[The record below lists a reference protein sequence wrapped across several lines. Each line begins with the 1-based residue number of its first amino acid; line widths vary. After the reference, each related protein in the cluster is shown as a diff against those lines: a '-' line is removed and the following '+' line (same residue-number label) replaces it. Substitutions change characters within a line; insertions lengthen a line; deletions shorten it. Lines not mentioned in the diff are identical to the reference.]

1 MDPLIIYSANGEE
14 HLIMTI
20 WSIRS
25 LQKFKYSNIKVVV
38 STEIEKKIFIKY
50 LPSIECEIVQVDVKN
65 YNMWAWRPFA
75 LSKINL
81 PTNCEIVICDTDILW
96 LMDPRIIF
104 NRFKNQNWVHK
115 ITSLDPGEFFDY
127 KSLAEIPKRRIGLRT
142 MYAYKEKIGIN
153 NYPNF
158 HINGGLFM
166 LRSDLFKKVYSQL
179 YLSIQKIPPK
189 EMIMTESILS
199 IIFSELNLRPVSDE
213 DDIKHFNIKH
223 RKINKNLVKF
233 KSHKDR
239 TNINGYDVA
248 KHFYGDQRN
257 QIPEYVVK
265 LSLDTN
271 NLLYKYKLLR
281 FKNKILSIY
290 KKITKKIKNAN

>member
-1 MDPLIIYSANGEE
+1 MDPLIIYSANGQE
-14 HLIMTI
+14 HIIMTI

-25 LQKFKYSNIKVVV
+25 LQKFKYTNIKVIV
-38 STEIEKKIFIKY
+38 SSEIEKKILMKS
-50 LPSIECEIVQVDVKN
+50 LPTIDCDIVEVNVKN

-115 ITSLDPGEFFDY
+115 ITSLDPGDFFDY
-127 KSLAEIPKRRIGLRT
+127 KSQTEVPKRRIGLRT
-142 MYAYKEKIGIN
+142 MYAYKEKIGIT

-213 DDIKHFNIKH
+213 NDIKHF
-223 RKINKNLVKF
+223 KINIEK
-233 KSHKDR
+233 
-239 TNINGYDVA
+239 
-248 KHFYGDQRN
+248 
-257 QIPEYVVK
+257 
-265 LSLDTN
+265 
-271 NLLYKYKLLR
+271 
-281 FKNKILSIY
+281 
-290 KKITKKIKNAN
+290 